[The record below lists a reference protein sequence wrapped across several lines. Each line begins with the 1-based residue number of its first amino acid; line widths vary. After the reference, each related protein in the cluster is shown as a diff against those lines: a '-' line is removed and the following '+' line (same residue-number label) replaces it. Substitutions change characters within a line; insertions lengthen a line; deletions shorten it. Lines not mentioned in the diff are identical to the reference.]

1 MVCSGGEEMFRDSHP
16 LRITLRWIGRFAIVA
31 VAIALVTAATWSSG
45 AAGSRTRVRERRG
58 YRRRAL
64 EPQPGR
70 IASFAG
76 EFAIIGMITL
86 AGRKILRLRL

>member
-1 MVCSGGEEMFRDSHP
+1 MFRDSHP

-31 VAIALVTAATWSSG
+31 VAVALVTAATWSG
-45 AAGSRTRVRERRG
+45 AAGSRTSVRERRG

-70 IASFAG
+70 ILSFAG